1 MEQLKIEIQNRYKKL
16 LLNKK
21 EASKELGISISTLD
35 RLRKTGYL
43 KEKRIGGLIVIG
55 MSQLQN
61 CYKFLHRE
69 LTLKI
74 LLTMRNLDCS

>member
-35 RLRKTGYL
+35 RFRKSGYL
-43 KEKRIGGLIVIG
+43 REKRIGGGVFFTLDEIVNFIG
-55 MSQLQN
+55 GAN
-61 CYKFLHRE
+61 WW
-69 LTLKI
+69 
-74 LLTMRNLDCS
+74 

>member
-35 RLRKTGYL
+35 RLRKSGYL
-43 KEKRIGGLIVIG
+43 REKRIGGRVFFTLDEIVDFIG
-55 MSQLQN
+55 GAN
-61 CYKFLHRE
+61 WW
-69 LTLKI
+69 
-74 LLTMRNLDCS
+74 